1 MLATTPEQ
9 IGAAPFGGSNTTLYA
24 YLAQHTPRD
33 HTAGIMSLTPFARN
47 TAMLLTPLIGAA
59 VSVVSLQAV
68 FATAAV
74 IFALALLL
82 SVALARRPPQ
92 PAAPALASEP
102 ADG

>member
-1 MLATTPEQ
+1 
-9 IGAAPFGGSNTTLYA
+9 
-24 YLAQHTPRD
+24 
-33 HTAGIMSLTPFARN
+33 MSLTPFAHN

-82 SVALARRPPQ
+82 SVVLARRAAQ
-92 PAAPALASEP
+92 PAAYALAPEP
-102 ADG
+102 AAG